1 MRSNNRRP
9 GRPCLL
15 TPERVNAIVKAS
27 AVGAN
32 TSLAAEAA
40 GVSRATLA
48 RWIARGRAAVE
59 AREDGEPSDPRDDAY
74 VDVYRRVELARA
86 QMATRALARVLQAG
100 AGSLV
105 LEERLRTYTDPVTGL
120 DVEER
125 QVRYLRPDWRAA
137 AWWLARVFPEHYGP
151 NAKSWDQV
159 LDEFT
164 VQELHDERDRAESAE
179 LAGLAERLQLA
190 LTQNT
195 PTPRPPNSPLHSC
208 PLPPDT
214 PGSPP
219 HVDRT
224 ADGPL

>member
-1 MRSNNRRP
+1 MRTNNRRR

-15 TPERVNAIVKAS
+15 TPERVDAIVKAS

-48 RWIARGRAAVE
+48 RWIARGRAAAE
-59 AREDGEPSDPRDDAY
+59 AREDGEPADPRDDAY

-105 LEERLRTYTDPVTGL
+105 LEERVRTYTDPVTGL

-151 NAKSWDQV
+151 HAKSWDQA

-164 VQELHDERDRAESAE
+164 AQELHDERDRAGSVE

-190 LTQNT
+190 LAQNI
-195 PTPRPPNSPLHSC
+195 
-208 PLPPDT
+208 PDT
-214 PGSPP
+214 PAAELPAPLPSSP
-219 HVDRT
+219 
-224 ADGPL
+224 A

>member
-1 MRSNNRRP
+1 MRSSNRRP

-15 TPERVNAIVKAS
+15 TPERVDAIVRAF

-32 TSLAAEAA
+32 TVLAAEAA

-48 RWIARGRAAVE
+48 RWIACGRAAAE
-59 AREDGEPSDPRDDAY
+59 ARENGQPADPREDAF
-74 VDVYRRVELARA
+74 VDLYRRVELARA

-105 LEERLRTYTDPVTGL
+105 LEERVRAYTDPVTGL

-137 AWWLARVFPEHYGP
+137 AWWLARFFPEHYGP
-151 NAKSWDQV
+151 NAKSFAQV

-164 VQELHDERDRAESAE
+164 AQGLHDERDRAESAG
-179 LAGLAERLQLA
+179 LAGLAERLELA
-190 LTQNT
+190 LAGTAPGT
-195 PTPRPPNSPLHSC
+195 E
-208 PLPPDT
+208 LPAPVQ
-214 PGSPP
+214 SS
-219 HVDRT
+219 T
-224 ADGPL
+224 A